1 MLAMVCYSSAIC
13 RGKTKW
19 LLKIEA
25 AFLSYSTCVTTC
37 FFAFLKAERMR
48 KQADLERQEAVDNL
62 SQAVSTNNV
71 LTQAKKKLEGTIG
84 TLQEEAEDLENEA
97 KIADDKA
104 KKALFEVRFKVFFFF
119 ISNGWTETKRYL
131 CFG

>member
-1 MLAMVCYSSAIC
+1 
-13 RGKTKW
+13 
-19 LLKIEA
+19 
-25 AFLSYSTCVTTC
+25 
-37 FFAFLKAERMR
+37 MR

-104 KKALFEVRFKVFFFF
+104 KKALFEVRFKVFFWLEMGGVRQND
-119 ISNGWTETKRYL
+119 ISTLAKSLKSTRDWRYWD
-131 CFG
+131 

>member
-1 MLAMVCYSSAIC
+1 
-13 RGKTKW
+13 
-19 LLKIEA
+19 
-25 AFLSYSTCVTTC
+25 
-37 FFAFLKAERMR
+37 MR

-104 KKALFEVRFKVFFFF
+104 KKALFEVRFLKSFFF
-119 ISNGWTETKRYL
+119 Y
-131 CFG
+131 

>member
-1 MLAMVCYSSAIC
+1 
-13 RGKTKW
+13 
-19 LLKIEA
+19 
-25 AFLSYSTCVTTC
+25 
-37 FFAFLKAERMR
+37 MR

-104 KKALFEVRFKVFFFF
+104 KKALFEVRFGLFF
-119 ISNGWTETKRYL
+119 ISNGWNGWTETKRYL